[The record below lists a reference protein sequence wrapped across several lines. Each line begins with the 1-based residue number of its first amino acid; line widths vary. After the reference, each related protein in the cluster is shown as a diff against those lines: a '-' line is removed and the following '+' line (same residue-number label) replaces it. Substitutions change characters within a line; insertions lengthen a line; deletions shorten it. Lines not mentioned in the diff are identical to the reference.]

1 MAVPPTNI
9 TTTTTTPSPATPKV
23 ANASQQV
30 SPDIQQKQATV
41 ASTATPKATSDLAAV
56 LLPVKLQQPQTTVST
71 DLDITIQ
78 NQQYQLTKTA
88 ELQKLLQQ
96 TAQVVITS
104 EQAKAV
110 TKAANLALT
119 QGTNTAQ
126 PTNMP
131 QQFAPAVTVNQPA
144 VSVIS
149 TQLVLLAQTINLTL
163 PTSLTELAQQNGVS
177 TQQLS
182 SLASRPQGYT
192 LPTAQISQ
200 GLLTFTDGPSI
211 KLPHTI
217 ALSEGQYL
225 AKVVVNQQQ
234 LQLALTPVVAKVNVD
249 LVKQAAAMP
258 DLQSNNVVLTKN
270 EPAQILSQFLKKLE
284 ATPLPSTNNPKTPVN
299 QSGIN
304 QNTINQ
310 NSINQ
315 SKPATGSTSTND
327 VVNSA
332 QQASRNIASS
342 GANSTSNIVNGLGS
356 RPEIGLSIGNGN
368 TGVSAAKEIPVNLS
382 TTVVTST
389 STGIKTNSGNEQ
401 QSSQQTSAIKPQGR
415 QGGQHLTPTDIGH
428 HTQKVSGQQLTTSY
442 TSSSISSTTMPVAQ
456 NPQTISTAQATQT
469 TSNAQVPQVP
479 QATQSIP
486 PVANIAVTNDAAQ
499 STQTVNKDPQPIEVL
514 NKALS
519 KAGAM
524 PIKQQQNLQLPNS
537 LATELLKHLPQ
548 MSPHPLSALS
558 DPHLLSHELHSLASL
573 NLAQSI
579 LPSNSASS
587 PVYSGGAITTL
598 FQLLL
603 GVKAQSNSSGLSAK
617 LQDHLAQLQQRTLAK
632 LTGNS
637 GLLGALDKLGGA
649 DSMAQLANSIAMY
662 QQASTDQNQAMT
674 WYFALPYS
682 INQRDE
688 QFEGKFEHDSEQD
701 QEKGGWKLQLK
712 FNLAQGSLLICAHK
726 KADKLDIQFKGN
738 SQSLLE
744 RVDKFNGALATKI
757 SQIGL
762 TPGTF
767 SSQLTHIPATLL
779 PGDHYL
785 VKTRA

>member
-9 TTTTTTPSPATPKV
+9 ATTKPNSATQKS
-23 ANASQQV
+23 ANASQQM
-30 SPDIQQKQATV
+30 SPEILHKQD
-41 ASTATPKATSDLAAV
+41 STTSTTTSKATTDLAAV
-56 LLPVKLQQPQTTVST
+56 LLPVKLQQPQSTVST
-71 DLDITIQ
+71 QLDITIE

-88 ELQKLLQQ
+88 ELHKLLQQ
-96 TAQVVITS
+96 TNQVVMTS
-104 EQAKAV
+104 EQVKAV
-110 TKAANLALT
+110 TKAANLALI
-119 QGTNTAQ
+119 QGANTVL
-126 PTNMP
+126 PTSVP
-131 QQFAPAVTVNQPA
+131 HQLTPGVTAPPST

-149 TQLVLLAQTINLTL
+149 TQLVLLAQTINLAL
-163 PTSLTELAQQNGVS
+163 PAPLTELAQKNGVS
-177 TQQLS
+177 TEQLT

-192 LPTAQISQ
+192 LPTAQVSQ
-200 GLLTFTDGPSI
+200 GVLTFTHGPSI
-211 KLPHTI
+211 KLPHTV

-249 LVKQAAAMP
+249 LVKQAAVIPNLEA
-258 DLQSNNVVLTKN
+258 NNVVLTKN

-284 ATPLPSTNNPKTPVN
+284 ATPLPSLPPQKATLN
-299 QSGIN
+299 QSD
-304 QNTINQ
+304 
-310 NSINQ
+310 INQ
-315 SKPATGSTSTND
+315 SSIHRSQPAVGRASTSD
-327 VVNSA
+327 VVNA
-332 QQASRNIASS
+332 VQQGNRNN
-342 GANSTSNIVNGLGS
+342 ANSATNSMGS
-356 RPEIGLSIGNGN
+356 ITTTLSGRPDIGLSMAGGN
-368 TGVSAAKEIPVNLS
+368 TGASTTKDIPINLS
-382 TTVVTST
+382 TAVTTPSN
-389 STGIKTNSGNEQ
+389 SGIKTNSGNEQ
-401 QSSQQTSAIKPQGR
+401 PASQQMSAIKPEVQQAIKQQVSIDVGN
-415 QGGQHLTPTDIGH
+415 
-428 HTQKVSGQQLTTSY
+428 HTQKIPGQQLTTSN
-442 TSSSISSTTMPVAQ
+442 TSASIPSTTASAVLNTHTVQSA
-456 NPQTISTAQATQT
+456 QT
-469 TSNAQVPQVP
+469 TSVAPV
-479 QATQSIP
+479 TQSNSTATNTVI
-486 PVANIAVTNDAAQ
+486 NNDAAQ
-499 STQTVNKDPQPIEVL
+499 AKQTIHKDPQPIEVL

-524 PIKQQQNLQLPNS
+524 PVKQQHNLQLPNN
-537 LATELLKHLPQ
+537 LASELLKHLPQ
-548 MSPHPLSALS
+548 MSPHPLSVLS
-558 DPHLLSHELHSLASL
+558 DPKLLSNELYSLASL
-573 NLAQSI
+573 NLAQSN
-579 LPSNSASS
+579 LPTSTVSS
-587 PVYSGGAITTL
+587 PLYSGGAITTL

-662 QQASTDQNQAMT
+662 QQASTDNQAMT

-688 QFEGKFEHDSEQD
+688 QFEGKFEQDNEQD

-744 RVDKFNGALATKI
+744 RVEKFNGALATKI